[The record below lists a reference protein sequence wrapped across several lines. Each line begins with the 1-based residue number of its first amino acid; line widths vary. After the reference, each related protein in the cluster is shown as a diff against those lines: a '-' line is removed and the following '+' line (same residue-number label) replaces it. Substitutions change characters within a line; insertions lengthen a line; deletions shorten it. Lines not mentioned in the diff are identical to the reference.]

1 MPLFIAIYSNV
12 FFEVLLIFSRKESE
26 DMAKKVGA
34 GDVQWFERQIKEL
47 RESKV
52 HTQIYTRKHT
62 HTISHTHTRTH
73 THTHTMNI
81 WRYSVV

>member
-1 MPLFIAIYSNV
+1 MLLFIAIYSN
-12 FFEVLLIFSRKESE
+12 FFLDVLLIFSRKESE

-52 HTQIYTRKHT
+52 HTQIYTRKRT
-62 HTISHTHTRTH
+62 HTISHTHTH
-73 THTHTMNI
+73 THAYHEYMKI
-81 WRYSVV
+81 LP